1 MRLEW
6 YGWHF
11 LELGKIITDNLAFVK
26 TVELMG
32 IRENAKVTDLSENG
46 FMLSFLKN
54 EINEN
59 VEIFCRR
66 HCMRQERRKVSLCS
80 RRL

>member
-1 MRLEW
+1 MLDDLDKELNNYIMRCRDW

-32 IRENAKVTDLSENG
+32 IRENAKKTLYEAKEKKGFTVLEN
-46 FMLSFLKN
+46 
-54 EINEN
+54 N
-59 VEIFCRR
+59 VSKTLE
-66 HCMRQERRKVSLCS
+66 HVMERVF
-80 RRL
+80 